1 MIDREK
7 KQGTDA
13 MQTSGEF
20 SEIPVLDV
28 SAIHG
33 NSDEDKHALATR
45 FREVYGTTGFGYIR
59 NHGVDPEL
67 ISRVFSASKQF
78 HEMSR
83 ETKMLVELDS
93 NHRGF
98 IPINTS
104 TDVNSKLADVKKP
117 NQSESFMVMR
127 EDDEVSQQVQ
137 AGDYLAGPNQWPDLP
152 GFRAT
157 VMAYNDALS
166 DLAHKLLDIV
176 AMSIGARPEDLTSQF
191 DPPTTWLRLLYYP
204 PTNAMSGDDLYGSAP
219 HTDFGC
225 LTLLAQDGIGGLQ
238 VQTPSGNWVDAPLIE
253 GTFVVNVGDMLH
265 RWSNGLLLSTPHRV
279 INRSGRA
286 RYSCPFFYDPN
297 VSAQIAPLD
306 STISKDRGV
315 QFEPLNFGEFLRSE
329 LEAGYQKHAR
339 EKID

>member
-1 MIDREK
+1 MSSDDN
-7 KQGTDA
+7 QGTDA
-13 MQTSGEF
+13 MQTSSEF

-33 NSDEDKHALATR
+33 DSEEDKRNLAAR
-45 FREVYGTTGFGYIR
+45 FREIYGTTGFGYIS
-59 NHGVDPEL
+59 NHGVDSDL
-67 ISRVFSASKQF
+67 ISQVFSASRQF
-78 HEMSR
+78 HDLPR
-83 ETKMLVELDS
+83 ETKLHVELDS

-104 TDVNSKLADVKKP
+104 TDVNSKLADVKNP

-127 EDDEVSQQVQ
+127 EDSGDAPQVL
-137 AGDYLAGPNQWPDLP
+137 AGDYLAGPNQWPDLS
-152 GFRAT
+152 GFRTA

-166 DLAHKLLDIV
+166 VLAHKLLEIV
-176 AMSIGARPEDLTSQF
+176 AMSVGARPEELTSQF

-204 PTNAMSGDDLYGSAP
+204 PTEAMSDDDLYGSAP

-225 LTLLAQDGIGGLQ
+225 MTLLAQDGIGGLQ
-238 VQTPSGNWVDAPLIE
+238 VQTPAGNWVDAPLIE

-279 INRSGRA
+279 INRSGQA

-297 VSAQIAPLD
+297 VSALIAPLG
-306 STISKDRGV
+306 STISVDRPAR
-315 QFEPLNFGEFLRSE
+315 FEPLNFGEFLRNE
-329 LEAGYQKHAR
+329 LEAGYQKHAQ
-339 EKID
+339 KKG